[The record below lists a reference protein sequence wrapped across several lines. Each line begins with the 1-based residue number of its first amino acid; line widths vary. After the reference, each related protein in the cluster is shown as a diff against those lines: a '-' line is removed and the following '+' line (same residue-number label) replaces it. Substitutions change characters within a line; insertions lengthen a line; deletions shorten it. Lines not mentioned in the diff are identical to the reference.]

1 MDSTTMIISETQID
15 WASEQPASPAQ
26 GAPEYDLQ
34 LARRIAGGDM
44 AAFEE
49 YYRRYHRRVYSLC
62 LRMTHNRTEA
72 EDLTHEIFIH
82 VYHKIASF
90 RGASSMMTWLHRV
103 TVNQVLM
110 HFRKSGA
117 RRERTTDDG
126 EVPEPQM
133 SEAETVGQT
142 ALLDRLALDK
152 AIAKLPPGYRAVL
165 ILHDIEGYEHS
176 EIARIRGGCV
186 GTSKS
191 QLHKA
196 RKRLRELLR
205 QESDKGDVVAS
216 PEEAGLNL

>member
-1 MDSTTMIISETQID
+1 MDGTTTISETQIG
-15 WASEQPASPAQ
+15 WADAGERPASASSAQ
-26 GAPEYDLQ
+26 GASPYDLQ
-34 LARRIAGGDM
+34 LARRIANGDM

-49 YYRRYHRRVYSLC
+49 YYQRYHRRVYSLC

-72 EDLTHEIFIH
+72 EDLTQDIFIH
-82 VYHKIASF
+82 VFHKIGSF

-103 TVNQVLM
+103 TVNLVLM

-126 EVPEPQM
+126 EVPEPQTK
-133 SEAETVGQT
+133 AEETQGQSL
-142 ALLDRLALDK
+142 LLDRLALDK

-205 QESDKGDVVAS
+205 HESQEPATV
-216 PEEAGLNL
+216 EES